1 MTKDQL
7 LCVRRW
13 MCWRQKKGRQT
24 LDFHFLCPDGHIRK
38 IVCHKISHLIKQMD
52 AKVWGALF
60 LQVDALA
67 APQNRHLRNA
77 QGRAGPRRAATWPCQ
92 RWRATSATP
101 SSSLRSGGRTSATSW
116 MTMWSRSRRETRA
129 DVEKISQDVFPSL
142 TFCTIFSSSHDYPV
156 AADDCPTRLEIT
168 IVSVTF
174 SIDHCKTIMS
184 EMRSWFFWLID
195 GQRQQGLFKTVKLRN
210 MFSWFVI

>member
-1 MTKDQL
+1 MSYLDQTRVCAQNL
-7 LCVRRW
+7 GHICILAPVDAS
-13 MCWRQKKGRQT
+13 GRQWTPWQLHRNGTSGWRTRTST
-24 LDFHFLCPDGHIRK
+24 LTSRGT
-38 IVCHKISHLIKQMD
+38 
-52 AKVWGALF
+52 
-60 LQVDALA
+60 
-67 APQNRHLRNA
+67 
-77 QGRAGPRRAATWPCQ
+77 RRAATWPCQ
-92 RWRATSATP
+92 RWRATCATP

-116 MTMWSRSRRETRA
+116 TTMWSRSRRETRA

-142 TFCTIFSSSHDYPV
+142 TLCTVFSSSHDYPV